1 MNVRAT
7 IQNETDKISEYIRKM
22 PPRDKLL
29 NEYLR
34 LQKLN
39 GEEQLEPSRED
50 KPLHGIYPHQ
60 TEVAAKIRK
69 TIPVVGK
76 PRLKLHRGANDCS
89 RRTGSKYK
97 SNRSWDL
104 PLQARDKVPSSAGS
118 ENRWREC
125 IIWTSMISVI
135 ITALGAVI
143 QLIPGRTSEIYGK
156 KLAVLGTAKTVS
168 FEAYFQINQTSQVIC
183 MTLKDSWR

>member
-1 MNVRAT
+1 MNTSGCRNST
-7 IQNETDKISEYIRKM
+7 
-22 PPRDKLL
+22 
-29 NEYLR
+29 
-34 LQKLN
+34 

-50 KPLHGIYPHQ
+50 KPLHGIYHHQ

-76 PRLKLHRGANDCS
+76 TRLKLG

-104 PLQARDKVPSSAGS
+104 PLQARDKVPSSPGS
-118 ENRWREC
+118 GNSWRKRSV
-125 IIWTSMISVI
+125 WTSMISVI
-135 ITALGAVI
+135 ITALGTVI
-143 QLIPGRTSEIYGK
+143 QLIPGITSEIYAK

-168 FEAYFQINQTSQVIC
+168 F
-183 MTLKDSWR
+183 